1 MKKIGFVCGSFDIIH
16 PGYVRMFKDA
26 KNHCDELIVGLQTDP
41 TIDRKEK
48 CKPIQTYKE
57 RKLILKSIRYIDR
70 VIKYGTEKDLLK
82 LLKKLNPDIRI
93 LGTDYKNK
101 FFTGRELPIKIYWH
115 NREHNYSATK
125 LKQKIKKAKC

>member
-16 PGYVRMFKDA
+16 PGYIKMFKDA
-26 KNHCDELIVGLQTDP
+26 KNHCDELVVGLQTDP

-57 RKLILKSIRYIDR
+57 RKLILESIRYVDKI
-70 VIKYGTEKDLLK
+70 IKYATEKDLLK

-101 FFTGRELPIKIYWH
+101 PFTGKELAIKIYWH
-115 NREHNYSATK
+115 KRDHNYSATK
-125 LKQKIKKAKC
+125 LKQKIKKEKC